1 MHLGKAL
8 IGALIGSVVGVGVLI
23 GIHLLTG
30 VEQGWLAVLVALMTG
45 LGVRL
50 MVSTKGHAS
59 IVRGAL
65 TCALALLTYLLGT
78 VLAAKVLEERSKAE
92 IKPASSSTAKQETR
106 DVVAG
111 EDRQERQPIDL
122 TGRPVD
128 YGDQARLAVKDRPL
142 SKMDLIWLAVAALVA
157 YELGRG
163 VGQEPSTTE
172 ESAPDDEEGQPTDD
186 KEGPPADDDESQP
199 TGKT

>member
-1 MHLGKAL
+1 MHLRRAL
-8 IGALIGSVVGVGVLI
+8 IGALIGSMIGVGVLI
-23 GIHLLTG
+23 GIHMLTG

-50 MVSTKGHAS
+50 MVSTRGHAS

-65 TCALALLTYLLGT
+65 TCALALLTYMSGT
-78 VLAAKVLEERSKAE
+78 FLAAGVLEGRSKVA
-92 IKPASSSTAKQETR
+92 IKPTGPSTAKQVNR

-111 EDRQERQPIDL
+111 EDRLERPPIDL
-122 TGRPVD
+122 SGRPVD
-128 YGDQARLAVKDRPL
+128 YGDQARLEVKDRPL
-142 SKMDLIWLAVAALVA
+142 SNMDLIWLAVAALVA

-186 KEGPPADDDESQP
+186 EEGPPAEDDESQP
-199 TGKT
+199 TGTT